1 MADHANGIGTVVVSG
16 MLGQVLGSA
25 PTAEAGGEIDVF
37 LVVVEMLGG
46 LAIFLLGMDRMTEA
60 LRLIAGSRMRDM
72 LARLTTNRFA
82 GMATGA
88 GITAIIQSSSV
99 TTVLVVGFISS
110 GLMSVTQSVGVIIG
124 ANVGTTITA
133 QIIAFKI
140 TSYALI
146 GVAVGFAMTFV
157 SKRPERQAW
166 GTALMGLGL
175 VFFGMSMMGDAMAPL
190 RSSQTFIDTMAQL
203 ENPFL
208 GIAVAAVFTALVQSS
223 SATTGV
229 VIALAQQDLISVQTG
244 IALVLGANIGTAITA
259 VLAALGK
266 NRDAM
271 RAAAAH
277 TLFNVL
283 GVMIWL
289 PFLWLLA
296 DLVADIGGPVERQI
310 ANAHTFFNIINA
322 FLFIGFVPQLVKLV
336 TRVVPDRGDDAF
348 LVEAKHLDRGLF
360 TTPELALAHAR
371 LEIIRMGRRTR
382 MMLES
387 VLPAMIDGTR
397 WELVAIEN
405 LDDEVDALHEQI
417 IDYLREI
424 GTQKISSASTT
435 ELLHMMD
442 AANNLEAAADIIE
455 TNLVS
460 LGLTR
465 VEQNLVVSAETRA
478 VIEALHGK
486 VLEGLDEAM
495 RALDARDGTA
505 VQHTERLKTEIS
517 RLEHDA
523 AIHQGQ
529 RLLADAPDRV
539 ATYRF
544 EIDVIANLKRVHY
557 FSTRT
562 ARASAPRH
570 AAQP

>member
-1 MADHANGIGTVVVSG
+1 LANIVLSA
-16 MLGQVLGSA
+16 VLGA
-25 PTAEAGGEIDVF
+25 EPAEASANIDVF

-60 LRLIAGSRMRDM
+60 LRLIAGSRMREV
-72 LARLTTNRFA
+72 LAKLTTNRFA

-88 GITAIIQSSSV
+88 GVTAVIQSSSV
-99 TTVLVVGFISS
+99 TTVLAVGFVSS
-110 GLMSVTQSVGVIIG
+110 GLMSLQQSLGVIIG
-124 ANVGTTITA
+124 ANIGTTVTA

-146 GVAVGFAMTFV
+146 GVAVGFAMTFI
-157 SKRPERQAW
+157 SKRQERQAW
-166 GTALMGLGL
+166 GTAVLGLGL
-175 VFFGMSMMGDAMAPL
+175 VFFGMSLMGDAMAPL
-190 RSSQTFIDTMAQL
+190 RDSETFIDTMAQL

-208 GIAVAAVFTALVQSS
+208 GIAVAALFTGLVQSS

-244 IALVLGANIGTAITA
+244 IALILGANIGTSITA
-259 VLAALGK
+259 ILAAVGK
-266 NRDAM
+266 TRDAM
-271 RAAAAH
+271 RAAMAH
-277 TLFNVL
+277 TLFNVV
-283 GVMIWL
+283 GVLIWL
-289 PFLWLLA
+289 PFIWALTDW
-296 DLVADIGGPVERQI
+296 VTGIGGPIERQI
-310 ANAHTFFNIINA
+310 ANAHTIFNVANA
-322 FLFIGFVPQLVKLV
+322 FLFIWFVPQLAYLV
-336 TRVVPDRGDDAF
+336 TRIVPDRGEDEF
-348 LVEAKHLDRGLF
+348 VVEAKHLDRMLF
-360 TTPELALAHAR
+360 ATPELALAHAR
-371 LEIIRMGRRTR
+371 LEITRMARRTR
-382 MMLES
+382 QMLET
-387 VLPAMIDGTR
+387 VLPALIDGTR
-397 WELVAIEN
+397 WELVAVQE
-405 LDDEVDALHEQI
+405 LDDEVDALHEQV

-435 ELLHMMD
+435 ELIHMMD

-455 TNLVS
+455 TNLVA

-465 VEQNLVVSAETRA
+465 VEQGLVVSAETRQ
-478 VIEALHGK
+478 VLEALHAK

-495 RALDARDGTA
+495 RALDARDGSA
-505 VQHTERLKTEIS
+505 VRHAERLKTEIS

-523 AIHQGQ
+523 AMHQGQ

-570 AAQP
+570 APQT

>member
-1 MADHANGIGTVVVSG
+1 VLVPT
-16 MLGQVLGSA
+16 LGSA
-25 PTAEAGGEIDVF
+25 PIAEANGDIDVF

-72 LARLTTNRFA
+72 LAKLTTNRFA

-88 GITAIIQSSSV
+88 GVTAIIQSSSV
-99 TTVLVVGFISS
+99 TTVLVVGFVSS
-110 GLMSVTQSVGVIIG
+110 GLMSLTQSIGVIIG

-146 GVAVGFAMTFV
+146 GVAVGFAITFV
-157 SKRPERQAW
+157 SKRQDRQAW
-166 GTALMGLGL
+166 GTALLGLGL

-190 RSSQTFIDTMAQL
+190 RSSQSFIDAMARL

-208 GIAVAAVFTALVQSS
+208 GIAVAALFTGMVQSS

-244 IALVLGANIGTAITA
+244 IALILGANIGTAITA

-266 NRDAM
+266 SRDAM

-277 TLFNVL
+277 TLFNVI
-283 GVMIWL
+283 GVLIWL
-289 PFLWLLA
+289 PFIWLLT
-296 DLVADIGGPVERQI
+296 DLVTDIGGPVERQI
-310 ANAHTFFNIINA
+310 ANAHTFFNVINA
-322 FLFIGFVPQLVKLV
+322 FIFIGFVPQLAKLA
-336 TRVVPDRGDDAF
+336 TRIVPDRADDEF
-348 LVEAKHLDRGLF
+348 IVEAKHLDRGLF
-360 TTPELALAHAR
+360 ATPELALAHTR
-371 LEIIRMGRRTR
+371 LEILRMGRRTR
-382 MMLES
+382 LMLES
-387 VLPAMIDGTR
+387 VLPALIDGTR
-397 WELVAIEN
+397 WELLAIQN

-424 GTQKISSASTT
+424 GTQKISTASTT
-435 ELLHMMD
+435 ELIHMMD

-455 TNLVS
+455 TNLVA
-460 LGLTR
+460 LGLAR

-478 VIEALHGK
+478 VLESLHAA
-486 VLEGLDEAM
+486 VMEGLDRAMEA
-495 RALDARDGTA
+495 LGHRDGNA
-505 VQHTERLKTEIS
+505 IRHTERLKGEIS
-517 RLEHDA
+517 RLERDA

-562 ARASAPRH
+562 ARAAAPRQVP
-570 AAQP
+570 QP